1 MKFHRRFAV
10 SLRRNIV
17 VSRFLAT
24 LLLGLAV
31 LLATSASAADRFQ
44 PVSPEELTM
53 TSEPLAPG
61 APAILLYRQVDR
73 DDNGSTSHEDNYFRI
88 KILTGEGRKYA
99 DIEIPFSK
107 EEVEVV
113 NVRARTIRPD
123 GSIVNFDGKVFEKAI
138 LKVKGLR
145 YLAKTFTLSDVQVG
159 SIIEYYYTYDFR
171 EQYIF
176 DSHWILS
183 EELFTRCA
191 KFSLKSYEPRY
202 AKVTIRWTWQGL
214 PPGTD
219 PPKAHDQIIRLEA
232 HNIPAFQTEDYMPPE
247 NELKSRVDFIYSYD
261 PPEADKDKFWRQ
273 LGKKR
278 NEQLESFINK
288 RGDMQ
293 QTVSELVSP
302 SEPPEAKLRKIYERV
317 QQIRNTSYEVR
328 KTQQEAKR
336 ETPKAVNNVAD
347 VWKRGYGNGVELT
360 WLYLALARAAGFDAY
375 GVWVSSRRNYFFNP
389 TQMDS
394 FRLNANVVLVKLNG
408 NEIYCDPGAKFAP
421 FGLLP
426 WYETGVAGLQLDK
439 EGGSWVKTPM
449 PDSSVSRVERK
460 ADLKLTDQGDL
471 QGKVTLTFTGLEA
484 MQRRNEERNEDDAE
498 RKKYLEDHIKDYI
511 PVTVE
516 VELTNH
522 PDWNNVAT
530 PLVAEFNLKVPG
542 WISGAGR
549 RALVPVGLFSETEKH
564 LFEHEARVHPVYMEY
579 PFQKIDDITI
589 ELPPGWKVGSLPP
602 AKGNNGQVITYS
614 LKVTSDNNRLHLVR
628 TLDVKLLYLESKYYA
643 ALRNFFQDVRT
654 GDEQQIVLQ
663 PGAATASK

>member
-1 MKFHRRFAV
+1 M

-24 LLLGLAV
+24 LLLGLAG
-31 LLATSASAADRFQ
+31 LLATSASAVDRFQ

-73 DDNGSTSHEDNYFRI
+73 DDNGSTSHQDNYFRI

-107 EEVEVV
+107 EEEEVV

-123 GSIVNFDGKVFEKAI
+123 GSIVNFDGKVFEKSI

-145 YLAKTFTLSDVQVG
+145 YLAKTFTLPDVQVG

-183 EELFTRCA
+183 EELFTRYA

-273 LGKKR
+273 IGKKR
-278 NEQLESFINK
+278 NEQLESLINK

-293 QTVSELVSP
+293 QAVSELVSP
-302 SEPPEAKLRKIYERV
+302 SESPEVKLRKIYERV

-336 ETPKAVNNVAD
+336 ETPKAINNVAD
-347 VWKRGYGNGVELT
+347 VWKRGYGSGVELT

-375 GVWVSSRRNYFFNP
+375 GVWVSSRRSYFFNP

-394 FRLNANVVLVKLNG
+394 FRLNANVVLIKLNG

-426 WYETGVAGLQLDK
+426 WYETGVAGLRLDK

-449 PDSSVSRVERK
+449 PDSSASRVERK

-484 MQRRNEERNEDDAE
+484 MRRRNEERNEDDTE
-498 RKKYLEDHIKDYI
+498 RKKYLEDHIKDYV
-511 PVTVE
+511 PVTVD

-522 PDWNNVAT
+522 PDWNNAAT

-564 LFEHEARVHPVYMEY
+564 LFEHEARVHPVYMEF

-602 AKGNNGQVITYS
+602 AKDNHGQVITYS

-628 TLDVKLLYLESKYYA
+628 TLDVKLLYVETKYYA